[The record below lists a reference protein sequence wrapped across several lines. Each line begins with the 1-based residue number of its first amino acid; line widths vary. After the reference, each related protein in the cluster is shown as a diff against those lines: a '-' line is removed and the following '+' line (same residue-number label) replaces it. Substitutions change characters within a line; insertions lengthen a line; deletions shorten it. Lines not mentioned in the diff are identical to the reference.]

1 MPEDY
6 KGQLLEQIEERRRK
20 KEEEKKRKLEQ
31 EMLDDMRVHREIEEL
46 NHKYQQ
52 EVEGVMKL
60 EEKKTVI

>member
-46 NHKYQQ
+46 NHKY
-52 EVEGVMKL
+52 
-60 EEKKTVI
+60 